1 MEQTKQD
8 NNVLNNDKSK
18 FDENSSNL
26 PLFAQ
31 NETNALE
38 ERDTTV
44 AMTDETTTTTETVTE
59 TTAQETTAPSAYELE
74 KAEIKKLREKATK
87 RKKLPFLFIFFVA
100 YGIYFTLTTFLF
112 YTSAVFVPMKVK
124 GASMYPTLN
133 YQGGAHGTSEKN
145 DVVFLWRTHEL
156 NYGDIVVFDAT
167 SLTGDNSY
175 YIKRV
180 IAKAGDTIC
189 FKRVSNIT
197 QYSDAI
203 YGTRYKAEYILYLN
217 NTKSDEPYIRSNME
231 FDVGNSEENIDK
243 LTKPEIYK
251 QIIREE
257 TLTVPENC
265 IFVMGDNRNNSTD
278 SREFGFVPLDCVV
291 GKVKIQAPYG
301 TNLIYAIF
309 YSIKKDYL
317 F

>member
-26 PLFAQ
+26 PLFVQ

-44 AMTDETTTTTETVTE
+44 ATTDETTTTTETITE

-112 YTSAVFVPMKVK
+112 YTSAVFVPMKVV

-133 YQGGAHGTSEKN
+133 YQGGALGASEKN

-167 SLTGDNSY
+167 SLTGDDSY

-189 FKRVSNIT
+189 FKRVSDIT
-197 QYSDAI
+197 QYSATI
-203 YGTRYKAEYILYLN
+203 YKAEYAVYLN
-217 NTKSDEPYIRSNME
+217 GEKLDEPYIYTNIL
-231 FDVGNSEENIDK
+231 FTVGPSPENIDGI
-243 LTKPEIYK
+243 TGSGVTETFK